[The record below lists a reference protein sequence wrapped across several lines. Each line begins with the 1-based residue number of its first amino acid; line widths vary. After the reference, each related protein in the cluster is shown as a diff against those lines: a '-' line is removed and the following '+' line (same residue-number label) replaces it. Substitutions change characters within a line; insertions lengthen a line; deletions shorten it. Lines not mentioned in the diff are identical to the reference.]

1 MTQPAEVGEI
11 AREGR
16 EGRTLG
22 ALLPLLQVF
31 CCCLPLSAAMPG
43 LSRRVRLLI
52 VGGWTLMI
60 AVGWVLSAGNS

>member
-1 MTQPAEVGEI
+1 MTQPAELGEI

-16 EGRTLG
+16 DASELG

-43 LSRRVRLLI
+43 LSRRTRLMI

-60 AVGWVLSAGNS
+60 AAGWGLSTANS

>member
-1 MTQPAEVGEI
+1 MTQPAELGEI

-16 EGRTLG
+16 DARELG
-22 ALLPLLQVF
+22 ALMPLLQVF

-43 LSRRVRLLI
+43 LSRRTRLMI

-60 AVGWVLSAGNS
+60 GVGWALSAATS